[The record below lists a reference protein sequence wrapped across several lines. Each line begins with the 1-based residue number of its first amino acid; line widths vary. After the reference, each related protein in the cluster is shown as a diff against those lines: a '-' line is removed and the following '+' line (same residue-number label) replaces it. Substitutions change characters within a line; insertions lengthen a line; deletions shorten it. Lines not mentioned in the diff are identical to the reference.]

1 VTGLPRR
8 RFLASA
14 GALAAAACAGP
25 DGLDPFAPKRESG
38 YVDVDGG
45 RLYYEA
51 AGTGAPV
58 VLLHAFA
65 LDTRMWEDQFEPL
78 AREFRVIRYDLRG
91 FGRSTVP
98 QAGRAYSHADDL
110 ATLLAKLDA
119 HRPHLVGA
127 SMGGRCVLDFAVT
140 QPDAPRSVVVVDT
153 VIGGWPWSREWL
165 EMYSPVLRAG
175 RSGDIAAARAAWT
188 ALPLFATVRANPPV
202 DARFTRMV
210 EAYSGW
216 HFVNADPERRVAPP
230 TLSQLGRI
238 RAATLAMVGDKD
250 LPEFQRMAETVARQV
265 ANARRLSVPAA
276 GHLPSMESPEL
287 VTKALRASF
296 ARA

>member
-1 VTGLPRR
+1 VSASPRR

-14 GALAAAACAGP
+14 GALALSACAGP
-25 DGLDPFAPKRESG
+25 GGFDPFAPKRESG

-45 RLYYEA
+45 RLYYET
-51 AGTGAPV
+51 AGSGAPV
-58 VLLHAFA
+58 VFLHAFA
-65 LDTRMWEDQFEPL
+65 LDTRMWDDQYEGL

-98 QAGRAYSHADDL
+98 QPGRAYTHVGDL
-110 ATLLAKLDA
+110 ATLLDKLDA

-127 SMGGRCVLDFAVT
+127 SMGGRCALDFAVA
-140 QPDAPRSVVVVDT
+140 QPDAPRSVVVINT

-165 EMYSPVLRAG
+165 TAYSPVLQAG
-175 RSGDIAAARAAWT
+175 RRGDIAAAKAAWL
-188 ALPLFATVRANPPV
+188 ALPLFASLRANAPL

-216 HFVNADPERRVAPP
+216 HFVNADPERRLAPP
-230 TLSQLGRI
+230 ALEQLGKI
-238 RAATLAMVGDKD
+238 RAPTLAMIGDQD
-250 LPEFQRMAETVARQV
+250 LPEFQRMAERVESQV
-265 ANARRLSVPAA
+265 ANARRLGVPAA

-287 VTKALRASF
+287 VTKALRAFF